1 MHKCAIGLKIG
12 VCNFVRVQET
22 PGSTPAVAAGI
33 EGKWWSLERVV
44 EVAEVKREP
53 KDAEF
58 EKALAQTALK
68 IAPG

>member
-1 MHKCAIGLKIG
+1 MHKRAIALKIG

-22 PGSTPAVAAGI
+22 HGGTPAVAAGI

-44 EVAEVKREP
+44 EGGRKREP

-68 IAPG
+68 IATG